1 MIIGLDRWD
10 EKCHLRHKKVYIR
23 HYEVNKMKKV
33 TILALRNAMATSV
46 TGPFD
51 VFSQTGV
58 MWNFVNGVP
67 LDKRF
72 EVEVVTV
79 DGQPVKCLSNILI
92 QSQRSI
98 LEVRDPDLIV
108 IASIANID
116 EVMANSPET
125 VDWLKG
131 HHRQGTHLAGVC
143 TGVYLLAETG
153 LLDGKTA
160 TTHWGFARDFQK
172 RYPKINLRA
181 DRLITDEGA
190 LFCSGGPSSGAD
202 LAFYL
207 VNKYMGREVSLQ
219 CSKAMAH
226 DVARQFQAPYSVFQL
241 LKNHGDDTILEV
253 QKYLE
258 KNFGQPVSNPSMA
271 AKFGMSLR
279 AFERRFKKA
288 TGDTPLV
295 YLRRVRVEAA
305 KRLLETSGLNFADIT
320 FQVGYQ
326 DVSSFR
332 RVFIKNVGLRPK
344 EYQRKFRYS
353 L

>member
-1 MIIGLDRWD
+1 
-10 EKCHLRHKKVYIR
+10 
-23 HYEVNKMKKV
+23 MKKV
-33 TILALRNAMATSV
+33 TILALRNSIATSV

-58 MWNFVNGVP
+58 MWNFVNGIP

-72 EVEVVTV
+72 DVEVVTM

-92 QSQRSI
+92 QPQRSI
-98 LEVRDPDLIV
+98 MEVQNPDLIL

-116 EVMANSPET
+116 EVITNNPET
-125 VDWLKG
+125 VDWLIY
-131 HHRQGTHLAGVC
+131 HHRQGVHLAGVC
-143 TGVYLLAETG
+143 TGAYLLAETR

-172 RYPKINLRA
+172 RYPKINLKA
-181 DRLITDEGA
+181 DRLITDEGD

-207 VNKYMGREVSLQ
+207 VKKYMGSEVSLQ

-226 DVARQFQAPYSVFQL
+226 DVARRFQAPYSVFQL
-241 LKNHGDDTILEV
+241 LKTHGDDTILNV

-258 KNFGQPVSNPSMA
+258 ENFGRPVSNTSMA

-295 YLRRVRVEAA
+295 YLKRVRVEVA
-305 KRLLETSGLNFADIT
+305 KKLLESTELSFAEIT
-320 FQVGYQ
+320 FQVGYE

-344 EYQRKFRYS
+344 EYQQKFRYS

>member
-1 MIIGLDRWD
+1 
-10 EKCHLRHKKVYIR
+10 
-23 HYEVNKMKKV
+23 MKKV
-33 TILALRNAMATSV
+33 TILALKNAIATSV

-51 VFSQTGV
+51 VFGQTGV
-58 MWNFVNGVP
+58 TWNFVNGMP
-67 LDKRF
+67 IEKRF
-72 EVEVVTV
+72 DVEVVSV
-79 DGQPVKCLSNILI
+79 DGRPVKCLGNIYV
-92 QSQRSI
+92 QPQRSI
-98 LEVRDPDLIV
+98 LEVQDPDLIV

-116 EVMANSPET
+116 EVMRKHPET
-125 VDWLKG
+125 VEWLMR
-131 HHRQGTHLAGVC
+131 HHREGAHLAGVC

-160 TTHWGFARDFQK
+160 TTHWGFARDFQL

-181 DRLITDEGA
+181 DRLITDEGD

-207 VNKYMGREVSLQ
+207 VNKYMGRELSLQ

-226 DVARQFQAPYSVFQL
+226 DFARRFQAPYSVFQL
-241 LKNHGDDTILEV
+241 QKNHGDDTILDV

-258 KNFGQPVSNPSMA
+258 RNFDKPISNAAMA

-295 YLRRVRVEAA
+295 YLRRVRVDAA
-305 KRLLETSGLNFADIT
+305 KRLLETSGISFAEIT
-320 FQVGYQ
+320 FRVGYE

-332 RVFIKNVGLRPK
+332 RVFIKDVGLRPR
-344 EYQRKFRYS
+344 EYKHKFQYAP
-353 L
+353 

>member
-1 MIIGLDRWD
+1 
-10 EKCHLRHKKVYIR
+10 
-23 HYEVNKMKKV
+23 MKKV
-33 TILALRNAMATSV
+33 TILALRNAIATSV

-58 MWNFVNGVP
+58 MWNFVNEIP
-67 LDKRF
+67 TRKCF
-72 EVEVVTV
+72 EVEVVTI
-79 DGQPVKCLSNILI
+79 DGRPVRCLSNILI
-92 QSQRSI
+92 QPRRSI
-98 LEVRDPDLIV
+98 MEVRNPDLIL

-116 EVMANSPET
+116 QVITKNPET
-125 VDWLKG
+125 VDWLMY
-131 HHRQGTHLAGVC
+131 HHRRGAHVAGVC
-143 TGVYLLAETG
+143 TGAFLLAETG

-160 TTHWGFARDFQK
+160 TTHWGFARDFQR
-172 RYPKINLRA
+172 RYPKINLKA
-181 DRLITDEGA
+181 DRLITDEGD

-226 DVARQFQAPYSVFQL
+226 DFVRRVQAPYSVFQL
-241 LKNHGDDTILEV
+241 QKNHGDDTILGV

-258 KNFGQPVSNPSMA
+258 RNFHKPVSNPSMA

-295 YLRRVRVEAA
+295 YLRRVRIDAA
-305 KRLLETSGLNFADIT
+305 KRLLETSSLGFTEIT
-320 FQVGYQ
+320 FRVGYE

-344 EYQRKFRYS
+344 EYQQKFRYS